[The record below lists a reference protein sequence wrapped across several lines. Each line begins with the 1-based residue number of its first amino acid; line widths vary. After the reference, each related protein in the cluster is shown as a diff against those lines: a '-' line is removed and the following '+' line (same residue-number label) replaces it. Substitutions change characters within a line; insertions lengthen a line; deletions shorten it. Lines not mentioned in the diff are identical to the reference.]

1 MKNIIDELRWRGLLH
16 DMTPDTEEQFLKE
29 PTSAYIGFDP
39 TSDSLHIGS
48 LVPIMLLKHLE
59 NFGHNPIA
67 LVGGATGM
75 IGDPSG
81 KSSERNLLDTETLD
95 RNVEGIKNTLHRF
108 LSKDTEIVNNYDWM
122 SKFSFIDFVRDI
134 GKKITVNYML
144 SKTSVKNRIEGEGMS
159 FTEFTYQLIQGYD
172 FLHLNRDKNCLVQMG
187 GSDQWGNMTT
197 GIELIN
203 KTTGN
208 KAHALTC
215 PLLTKA
221 DGSKFGKSEAGENIW
236 LDASKT
242 SPYKFFQFWLNSS
255 DSDAERFIKIFT
267 FLTKDEID
275 SLIVEHNLDRGK
287 QLLQKRLASEL
298 TTMVHG
304 ERELEN
310 AIKAS
315 NALFSDVSLSDLD
328 KNTLFDVFNGLKR
341 VEVGNDFLSKTI
353 VDFLVDTKF
362 LPSKREARQALKDN
376 SVSINKSKIKEDH
389 VLTESDLIK
398 DNLIV
403 IQRGKRN
410 FCLIEIV

>member
-1 MKNIIDELRWRGLLH
+1 MKNIIEELRWRGLLH

-59 NFGHNPIA
+59 NFEHNPIA

-95 RNVEGIKNTLHRF
+95 KNVLGIKNTLHRF

-134 GKKITVNYML
+134 GKKVTVNYML

-203 KTTGN
+203 KMTDA

-215 PLLTKA
+215 PLLTKS
-221 DGSKFGKSEAGENIW
+221 DGTKFGKSEAGENIW

-242 SPYKFFQFWLNSS
+242 SPYKFFQFWLKSS
-255 DSDAERFIKIFT
+255 DSDAEKFVKIFT
-267 FLTKDEID
+267 FLTKEEID
-275 SLIVEHNLDRGK
+275 NLITEHNLDRSR
-287 QLLQKRLASEL
+287 QTLQKRLANEL
-298 TTMVHG
+298 TVMVHG
-304 ERELEN
+304 QEELDN

-315 NALFSDVSLSDLD
+315 NALFSNINLSDLD
-328 KNTLFDVFNGLKR
+328 KSILFDVFNGLRKI
-341 VEVGNDFLSKTI
+341 EVPNEFLTKNI
-353 VDFLVDTKF
+353 VDFLVDTNF

-376 SVSINKSKIKEDH
+376 SVSINKCKINEYH
-389 VLTESDLIK
+389 VLSESDLIK
-398 DNLIV
+398 ENLIV

>member
-95 RNVEGIKNTLHRF
+95 KNVEGIKNTLHRF

-134 GKKITVNYML
+134 GKKITINYML

-172 FLHLNRDKNCLVQMG
+172 FLHLNKNKNCLVQMG

-255 DSDAERFIKIFT
+255 DTDAERFIKIFT
-267 FLTKDEID
+267 FLTKDEVD
-275 SLIVEHNLDRGK
+275 SLVAEHNLDRGK
-287 QLLQKRLASEL
+287 QVLQKRLAIEL

-304 ERELEN
+304 KEELDN

-315 NALFSDVSLSDLD
+315 SALFSDVSLSDLD
-328 KNTLFDVFNGLKR
+328 KNTIFDVFSGLKK
-341 VEVGNDFLSKTI
+341 VEVSNDFLSKNI
-353 VDFLVDTKF
+353 VDFLVDTNF

-389 VLTESDLIK
+389 VLTLSDVIK

-403 IQRGKRN
+403 VQRGKRN

>member
-1 MKNIIDELRWRGLLH
+1 MKNIIEELRWRGLLH
-16 DMTPDTEEQFLKE
+16 DMTPDTEDQFLKE

-81 KSSERNLLDTETLD
+81 KSSERNLLDSETLD
-95 RNVEGIKNTLHRF
+95 KNVEGIKNTLHRF

-122 SKFSFIDFVRDI
+122 SRFSFIDFVRDI

-203 KTTGN
+203 KITGN

-267 FLTKDEID
+267 FLTKDEIE
-275 SLIVEHNLDRGK
+275 SLVTEHNLDRGK
-287 QLLQKRLASEL
+287 QALQKRLASEL

-304 ERELEN
+304 KEELEN

-315 NALFSDVSLSDLD
+315 SALFSDVSLSDLD
-328 KNTLFDVFNGLKR
+328 KSTLFDVFSGLKK
-341 VEVGNDFLSKTI
+341 VEVSNEFLSKNI
-353 VDFLVDTKF
+353 VDFLVDTNF

-376 SVSINKSKIKEDH
+376 SVSINKFKIKEDH
-389 VLTESDLIK
+389 VLTESDVIK

>member
-1 MKNIIDELRWRGLLH
+1 MRNIIDELKWRGLLH
-16 DMTPDTEEQFLKE
+16 DMTPDIEEQFLKE
-29 PTSAYIGFDP
+29 STSAYIGFDP

-81 KSSERNLLDTETLD
+81 KSSERNLLDNETLD
-95 RNVEGIKNTLHRF
+95 KNVEGIKNTLHRF

-172 FLHLNRDKNCLVQMG
+172 FLHLNREKKCLVQMG

-203 KTTGN
+203 KMTDN

-221 DGSKFGKSEAGENIW
+221 DGSKFGKSEAGDNIW

-242 SPYKFFQFWLNSS
+242 SPYKFFQFWLKSS
-255 DSDAERFIKIFT
+255 DSDAEKFIKIFT

-275 SLIVEHNLDRGK
+275 SLINEHNLDRGK
-287 QLLQKRLASEL
+287 QTLQKRLASEL

-304 ERELEN
+304 KDELEN

-315 NALFSDVSLSDLD
+315 NVLFSDVSLSDLD
-328 KNTLFDVFNGLKR
+328 KSTLFDVFSGLKKI
-341 VEVGNDFLSKTI
+341 EVSNDFLSKNI
-353 VDFLVDTKF
+353 VDFLVDTNF

-376 SVSINKSKIKEDH
+376 SVSINKCKINEEHILSD
-389 VLTESDLIK
+389 SDLIK
-398 DNLIV
+398 ENLII

-410 FCLIEIV
+410 FCLIEII

>member
-1 MKNIIDELRWRGLLH
+1 MKNIIEELRWRGLLH

-81 KSSERNLLDTETLD
+81 KSSERNLLDMDTLD
-95 RNVEGIKNTLHRF
+95 KNVLGIKNTLHRF

-122 SKFSFIDFVRDI
+122 SKFNFIDFVRDI

-203 KTTGN
+203 KMTDA

-215 PLLTKA
+215 PLLTKS
-221 DGSKFGKSEAGENIW
+221 DGTKFGKSEAGENIW

-242 SPYKFFQFWLNSS
+242 SPYKFFQFWLKSS
-255 DSDAERFIKIFT
+255 DSDAEKFIKIFT
-267 FLTKDEID
+267 FLTKEEID
-275 SLIVEHNLDRGK
+275 NLITEHNLDRSR
-287 QLLQKRLASEL
+287 QTLQKRLANEL
-298 TTMVHG
+298 TIMVHG
-304 ERELEN
+304 QEELDN

-315 NALFSDVSLSDLD
+315 NALFSNINLSDLD
-328 KNTLFDVFNGLKR
+328 KSILFDVFNGLRKI
-341 VEVGNDFLSKTI
+341 EVPNEFLTKNI
-353 VDFLVDTKF
+353 VDFLVDTNF

-376 SVSINKSKIKEDH
+376 SVSINKCKINEYH
-389 VLTESDLIK
+389 VLSESDLIK
-398 DNLIV
+398 ENLIV

>member
-1 MKNIIDELRWRGLLH
+1 MKNIIEELKWRGLLH
-16 DMTPDTEEQFLKE
+16 DMTPEVEEQFLKE

-48 LVPIMLLKHLE
+48 LVPIILLKHLE
-59 NFGHNPIA
+59 RFGHNPIA

-172 FLHLNRDKNCLVQMG
+172 FLHLNREKNCLVQMG

-203 KTTGN
+203 KITGN

-236 LDASKT
+236 LDKSKT

-267 FLTKDEID
+267 FLTKEEID
-275 SLIVEHNLDRGK
+275 SILEEHNLDKGR
-287 QLLQKRLASEL
+287 QFLQKTLAKEL
-298 TTMVHG
+298 TCMVHG
-304 ERELEN
+304 VEEFEL
-310 AIKAS
+310 AVKAS
-315 NALFSDVSLSDLD
+315 NALFGDVKLSDLN
-328 KNTLFDVFNGLKR
+328 KETLLDVFDGLKK
-341 VEVGNDFLSKTI
+341 VEVTKDFMDKDI

-376 SVSINKSKIKEDH
+376 SVSINKSKIKEGH
-389 VLTESDLIK
+389 VLSNEDLM

-403 IQRGKRN
+403 VQRGKRN
-410 FCLIEIV
+410 FCLIEIL